1 MNPEDAVPGPGL
13 IRTLSA
19 LDSVYL
25 LYVVTGRSLQEITSF
40 LGRDLNIIALHGA
53 LTLTSSGIRYN
64 VLNFS
69 HYEKLCD
76 DIFSNR
82 EEYLAEF
89 PGLRIYNKQGN
100 VLFHFGL
107 MDPGYKE
114 RLFNLVNSLSSR
126 AGMPV
131 YEGKRIIEL
140 RIPDI
145 NKGIAIRQYSEGKKK
160 LIAGDDRTDEEAF
173 MENPDAIT
181 IHVGPGESIS
191 RYRIPDFSE
200 MLRFLEQLL

>member
-1 MNPEDAVPGPGL
+1 MNPEDATPGTGL
-13 IRTLSA
+13 IRILSA
-19 LDSVYL
+19 LASEYL
-25 LYVVTGRSLQEITSF
+25 LYVVTGRSLREITGF
-40 LGRDLNIIALHGA
+40 IGRDLNIIALHGA

-64 VLNFS
+64 VPNFS

-76 DIFSNR
+76 DIYNR
-82 EEYLAEF
+82 RETYLAEF

-107 MDPGYKE
+107 MDPEYKD
-114 RLFNLVNSLSSR
+114 RLFELVYSLSSQS
-126 AGMPV
+126 GMPV

-140 RIPDI
+140 RIPGI
-145 NKGIAIRQYSEGKKK
+145 NKGIAIRQHSEGKKK

-191 RYRIPDFSE
+191 RYRIPDYVE
-200 MLRFLEQLL
+200 MLRFLEHLL